1 MDIKESYLTKKK
13 FGWNQYDMGA
23 NTPANLQRKS
33 RFTITRGSIMKDLSV
48 LPSSYRISAGL
59 AKAITDMSSAT

>member
-1 MDIKESYLTKKK
+1 
-13 FGWNQYDMGA
+13 MGA